1 MMFDGVFELFPELR
15 VAFLEC
21 GAGWV
26 PYMMDRLDEE
36 YERGGRRDAPLL
48 KRPPSEYLRAGR
60 VYVSCEVEE
69 RTLPYVLE
77 QLGPEQ
83 VFFASDYPH
92 EREHSQYLHDLPE
105 FWARSDLS
113 DAAKRNLTRDNA
125 LRFYA
130 AGATLQTEQTAV
142 ATGGAR

>member
-1 MMFDGVFELFPELR
+1 
-15 VAFLEC
+15 
-21 GAGWV
+21 
-26 PYMMDRLDEE
+26 MMDRFDEE
-36 YERGGRRDAPLL
+36 YERRGRRDAPLL
-48 KRPPSEYLRAGR
+48 RRQPSDYLRGGN

-77 QLGPEQ
+77 HFGSQQ

-113 DAAKRNLTRDNA
+113 EAAKRGITRDNA
-125 LRFYA
+125 LRFYG
-130 AGATLQTEQTAV
+130 AGATARAQEPVA